1 MREEPSTGAI
11 DTASQLH
18 RSALRLLRVFRAAR
32 QGEGLTLSKAGVLGY
47 LYRDG
52 KTTSTELATYLRVK
66 PQSLTRLLADLEKG
80 KLIVRQSNGE
90 DRRENLLEIT
100 EAGARLL
107 IEDIRGQRVRL
118 AQVIEGELTPA
129 EKELLRIAAG
139 LMDRI
144 AEKTPEVPSGR
155 PPRRVR
161 REGES
166 KRKKT

>member
-1 MREEPSTGAI
+1 MKKPEEPSTSAT
-11 DTASQLH
+11 DAANQLH
-18 RSALRLLRVFRAAR
+18 RSALRLFRALRAAR

-52 KTTSTELATYLRVK
+52 VTTSTELAAYLRVK

-80 KLIVRQSNGE
+80 KLIVRRPNGE

-100 EAGARLL
+100 EAGAKLL
-107 IEDIRGQRVRL
+107 IEDIRGQRARL
-118 AQVIEGELTPA
+118 SQAIEGELTGA

-144 AEKTPEVPSGR
+144 AEKTKDSR
-155 PPRRVR
+155 RAPR
-161 REGES
+161 S
-166 KRKKT
+166 